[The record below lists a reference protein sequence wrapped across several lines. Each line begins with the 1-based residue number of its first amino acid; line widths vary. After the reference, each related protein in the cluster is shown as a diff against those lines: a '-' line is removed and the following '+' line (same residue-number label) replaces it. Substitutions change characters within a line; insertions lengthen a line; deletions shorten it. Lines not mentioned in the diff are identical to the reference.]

1 MTLKPEQMKAVASAK
16 KTLMEGQLTLW
27 NLRLEAAVA
36 AGDGTLLLD
45 RLGASVEDTIN
56 NCGCNVQCGAAME
69 GVGGLAVN
77 PVRG

>member
-1 MTLKPEQMKAVASAK
+1 MTLKPDQMKAVSTAK
-16 KTLMEGQLTLW
+16 KALMEGQLTLW

-36 AGDGTLLLD
+36 AGDATSLLD

-69 GVGGLAVN
+69 AAGGLVSN